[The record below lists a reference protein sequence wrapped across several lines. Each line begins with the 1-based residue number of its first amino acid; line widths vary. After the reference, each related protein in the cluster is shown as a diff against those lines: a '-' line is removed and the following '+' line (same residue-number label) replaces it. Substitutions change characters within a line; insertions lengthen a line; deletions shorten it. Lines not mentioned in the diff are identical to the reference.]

1 MLFFLLGF
9 QNTSMDFKM
18 KGGNA
23 GSRRGSCSFLCTVQ
37 EVAIPLPV
45 LLKLSEL
52 TSSWSSSGKQICK
65 PTAEVTKGAPNS
77 PRLQPRDRWQLLL
90 LPVWAAPLVS
100 FAPLIQPWLTPTSG
114 KRNSNYL
121 HFLPT

>member
-1 MLFFLLGF
+1 
-9 QNTSMDFKM
+9 M

-52 TSSWSSSGKQICK
+52 TFH
-65 PTAEVTKGAPNS
+65 GA
-77 PRLQPRDRWQLLL
+77 LLVNKNAN
-90 LPVWAAPLVS
+90 P
-100 FAPLIQPWLTPTSG
+100 QQ
-114 KRNSNYL
+114 R
-121 HFLPT
+121 